1 MKTLVTLL
9 LFKIISTHSAP
20 NSRISSI
27 STPHG
32 SFYGFREIDP
42 ESYVYRNHYRT
53 RASGPSSYLTNAL
66 FYGDE
71 IRYGNTMHDIETYI
85 PWSMDKDEEWRA
97 TTKSPYFENKIPQS
111 EDILSAAVVDG
122 EINYSSGLK

>member
-1 MKTLVTLL
+1 MKIFFIFFLY
-9 LFKIISTHSAP
+9 KIISIHSIS
-20 NSRISSI
+20 NSRSS
-27 STPHG
+27 SVATPHG

-71 IRYGNTMHDIETYI
+71 IRFGNTIHDIETYI
-85 PWSMDKDEEWRA
+85 PWSMDKDIEWRA